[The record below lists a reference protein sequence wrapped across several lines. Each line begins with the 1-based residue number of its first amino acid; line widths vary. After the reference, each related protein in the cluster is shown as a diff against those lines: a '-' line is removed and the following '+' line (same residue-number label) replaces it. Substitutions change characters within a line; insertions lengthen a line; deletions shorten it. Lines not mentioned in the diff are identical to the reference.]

1 MLKNLR
7 EGDTF
12 PDFELPDENGVKH
25 KLSDIQGANPLV
37 VQLGRGEHCPR
48 ERQHHRELLKFHEWC
63 GVLESE
69 LVTIVPND
77 LHETLKLKMTTG
89 AHWTFLADV
98 HLEVRSKLGIEE
110 YVDDHHTA
118 SVPHTVIL
126 GPNLEIFK
134 VYCGFWFYGRPS
146 IYDLW
151 SDLRE
156 LRKKFDYNFDPLA
169 PGVRE
174 EWERRHPDRVHAIPA
189 AMKPRSNAKPAGSTS
204 RRTRATKRTVARR

>member
-1 MLKNLR
+1 MLKNLK

-25 KLSDIQGANPLV
+25 KLSEIQGANPLV

-48 ERQHHRELLKFHEWC
+48 ERQHHRELLKLHEWC
-63 GVLESE
+63 GVLES
-69 LVTIVPND
+69 
-77 LHETLKLKMTTG
+77 ETLKLKMTTG

-98 HLEVRSKLGIEE
+98 DLEVRSKLGIEE

-126 GPNLEIFK
+126 GPNLEVFK
-134 VYCGFWFYGRPS
+134 VYCGFWFFGRPS
-146 IYDLW
+146 VYDLW
-151 SDLRE
+151 ADLRA
-156 LRKKFDYNFDPLA
+156 LRMKFDYDFDPLA

-174 EWERRHPDRVHAIPA
+174 EWERRHPDRVQKLPP
-189 AMKPRSNAKPAGSTS
+189 AMKPRSAAK
-204 RRTRATKRTVARR
+204 RTRATKPAVARR

>member
-1 MLKNLR
+1 MLKDLNV
-7 EGDTF
+7 GDTF
-12 PDFELPDENGVKH
+12 PDFELPDEKGVKH
-25 KLSDIQGANPLV
+25 RLSEIQGSNPLV

-48 ERQHHRELLKFHEWC
+48 ERQHHRELLRFHEWC

-77 LHETLKLKMTTG
+77 LHDTLKLKMTTG

-98 HLEVRSKLGIEE
+98 DLEVRERLGIAE

-118 SVPHTVIL
+118 SVPHTVVL

-134 VYCGFWFYGRPS
+134 VYVGFWFFGRPS
-146 IYDLW
+146 VYDLW

-156 LRKKFDYNFDPLA
+156 LRMKFDYNFDPLA
-169 PGVRE
+169 PGVE
-174 EWERRHPDRVHAIPA
+174 AEWRKRRA
-189 AMKPRSNAKPAGSTS
+189 ARGAAAKPTRRAPK
-204 RRTRATKRTVARR
+204 RTRVAAKA

>member
-1 MLKNLR
+1 MLKDLH

-12 PDFELPDENGVKH
+12 PDFELSDENGVLH
-25 KLSDIQGANPLV
+25 KLSEIQGSNPMV
-37 VQLGRGEHCPR
+37 IQLGRGEHCPR

-63 GVLESE
+63 GTLEGE
-69 LVTIVPND
+69 LVTILPNN
-77 LHETLKLKMTTG
+77 LHDTLKLKMTTG

-98 HLEVRSKLGIEE
+98 DLRVREELGIAE

-118 SVPHTVIL
+118 TVPHTVVV
-126 GPNLEIFK
+126 GPNLLIEKIY
-134 VYCGFWFYGRPS
+134 VGFWFWGRPS

-156 LRKKFDYNFDPLA
+156 VRRKHEYNFDPLA

-174 EWERRHPDRVHAIPA
+174 EWAARKAARRPA
-189 AMKPRSNAKPAGSTS
+189 ANGNQSKAK
-204 RRTRATKRTVARR
+204 RRTRAAAKA

>member
-1 MLKNLR
+1 MRPDLVP
-7 EGDTF
+7 GATF
-12 PDFELPDENGVKH
+12 PDFELPDHTGTKRR
-25 KLSDIQGANPLV
+25 LSELQGDDPMVLL
-37 VQLGRGEHCPR
+37 LGRGEHCPR

-98 HLEVRSKLGIEE
+98 DLEARSKLGIEE

-134 VYCGFWFYGRPS
+134 VYCGFWFFGRPS
-146 IYDLW
+146 VYDLW
-151 SDLRE
+151 SDLRA
-156 LRKKFDYNFDPLA
+156 LRMKFDYNFDPLA

-174 EWERRHPDRVHAIPA
+174 EWERRRAE
-189 AMKPRSNAKPAGSTS
+189 RAKPTRARAARRSS
-204 RRTRATKRTVARR
+204 AKRTRATKKAVARR

>member
-12 PDFELPDENGVKH
+12 PDFELPDENGVKR
-25 KLSDIQGANPLV
+25 KLSEIQGANPLV
-37 VQLGRGEHCPR
+37 LQLGRGEHCPR

-98 HLEVRSKLGIEE
+98 DLEVRSKLGIEE

-118 SVPHTVIL
+118 SVPHTLIL
-126 GPNLEIFK
+126 GPKLEIFK
-134 VYCGFWFYGRPS
+134 IYCGFWFFGRPS
-146 IYDLW
+146 VYDLW
-151 SDLRE
+151 ADLRE
-156 LRKKFDYNFDPLA
+156 LRKTFDYNFDPLA

-174 EWERRHPDRVHAIPA
+174 EWERRHPDRVPA
-189 AMKPRSNAKPAGSTS
+189 AMKPAPGEKTPSAKA
-204 RRTRATKRTVARR
+204 RAPKRAVARR

>member
-25 KLSDIQGANPLV
+25 KLSEIQGANPLV

-69 LVTIVPND
+69 LVTILPND

-98 HLEVRSKLGIEE
+98 DLEVRSKLGIEE
-110 YVDDHHTA
+110 YVDTHHTA

-126 GPNLEIFK
+126 GPKLEIFK
-134 VYCGFWFYGRPS
+134 IYCGFWFYGRPS
-146 IYDLW
+146 VYDLW
-151 SDLRE
+151 ADLRE
-156 LRKKFDYNFDPLA
+156 LRMKFDYNFDPLA
-169 PGVRE
+169 AGVRE
-174 EWERRHPDRVHAIPA
+174 EWERRRAERAKAIPA
-189 AMKPRSNAKPAGSTS
+189 AMTKPRS
-204 RRTRATKRTVARR
+204 RATKRPVARR

>member
-12 PDFELPDENGVKH
+12 PDFELADENRVKH
-25 KLSDIQGANPLV
+25 KLSEIQGANPLV

-69 LVTIVPND
+69 LVTILPND

-98 HLEVRSKLGIEE
+98 DLEVRSKLGIEE

-134 VYCGFWFYGRPS
+134 IYCGFWFYGRPS
-146 IYDLW
+146 VYDLW
-151 SDLRE
+151 ADLRE
-156 LRKKFDYNFDPLA
+156 LRMKFDYNFDPLA

-174 EWERRHPDRVHAIPA
+174 EWERRRAERPQAMPTAMTPHRPA
-189 AMKPRSNAKPAGSTS
+189 
-204 RRTRATKRTVARR
+204 RRTRATKPAVARR

>member
-25 KLSDIQGANPLV
+25 KLSEIQGANPLV

-69 LVTIVPND
+69 LVTVVPND

-89 AHWTFLADV
+89 AHWTFLADAD
-98 HLEVRSKLGIEE
+98 LEVRSKLGIEE

-134 VYCGFWFYGRPS
+134 IYCGFWFYGRPS
-146 IYDLW
+146 VYDLW
-151 SDLRE
+151 ADLRE
-156 LRKKFDYNFDPLA
+156 LRMKFDYNFDPLA

-174 EWERRHPDRVHAIPA
+174 EWERRRAERAQAMPKAMTPHRPA
-189 AMKPRSNAKPAGSTS
+189 
-204 RRTRATKRTVARR
+204 RRTRATKPAVARR

>member
-12 PDFELPDENGVKH
+12 PDFELPDENGVRH
-25 KLSDIQGANPLV
+25 KLSEIQGANPLV

-69 LVTIVPND
+69 LVTVVPND
-77 LHETLKLKMTTG
+77 LHETLKLKMT
-89 AHWTFLADV
+89 
-98 HLEVRSKLGIEE
+98 
-110 YVDDHHTA
+110 
-118 SVPHTVIL
+118 VIL

-134 VYCGFWFYGRPS
+134 IYCGFWFYGRPS
-146 IYDLW
+146 VYDLW
-151 SDLRE
+151 ADLRE
-156 LRKKFDYNFDPLA
+156 LRMKFDYNFDPLA

-174 EWERRHPDRVHAIPA
+174 EWERRRAERAQAMPKAMTPHRPA
-189 AMKPRSNAKPAGSTS
+189 
-204 RRTRATKRTVARR
+204 RRTRATKPAVARR

>member
-1 MLKNLR
+1 
-7 EGDTF
+7 
-12 PDFELPDENGVKH
+12 
-25 KLSDIQGANPLV
+25 V

-98 HLEVRSKLGIEE
+98 DLEVRSKLGIEE

-118 SVPHTVIL
+118 SVPHTVVL
-126 GPNLEIFK
+126 APDLEIFK
-134 VYCGFWFYGRPS
+134 VYCGFWFFGRPS

-151 SDLRE
+151 ADLRD

-174 EWERRHPDRVHAIPA
+174 EWERRHPDRAQHVPA
-189 AMKPRSNAKPAGSTS
+189 AMKPASNGKARAAKKP
-204 RRTRATKRTVARR
+204 RATKRTVARR